1 MKYIKKKNHTAI
13 NCCINTI
20 TQGGTIFLGLPLFS
34 SHILPQSETWSWP
47 PSTPIKASRNG
58 GSTVTRRLSPRGSN
72 YTGQKS
78 NLGSCTMEQVL
89 QILITLLRFHILTLS
104 TKGHFCLFIL
114 PLPFKH
120 KLSRAARTHSCPHA
134 AIEAS
139 RHQPVPN
146 STLAAGALP
155 SQGCLL
161 GSTLREE
168 VPILF

>member
-139 RHQPVPN
+139 RHQPV
-146 STLAAGALP
+146 
-155 SQGCLL
+155 QGCLL